1 LIGISNIEK
10 LTLSDSRSINRL
22 PEFLAEIFHKLQR
35 LTGWSFTVLMGGPTP
50 GLSGGKL
57 DVSSFH
63 VGESK
68 MGNLFSKAY
77 PEFNDGIMKPYA
89 EFLRRVYCKC
99 KFERPPS
106 T

>member
-1 LIGISNIEK
+1 LIGISDIEK
-10 LTLSDSRSINRL
+10 LTLSGSRSINRL
-22 PEFLAEIFHKLQR
+22 PEFLAEIFQELQR

-50 GLSGGKL
+50 ALSGGKL
-57 DVSSFH
+57 DISSFH

-89 EFLRRVYCKC
+89 EFLKRVYRKC
-99 KFERPPS
+99 EFECLPS